1 MDSDEHSRQQHQF
14 VSLDLPETMP
24 TTTTT
29 ASNQLD
35 FLPTNYDYNTTLT
48 GGESKL
54 PGDSTSGLNYNSQN
68 FNMGFIGKNNMIS
81 LKTVL

>member
-1 MDSDEHSRQQHQF
+1 MDSHDEHARQQQQQQQF

-24 TTTTT
+24 TTTA

-54 PGDSTSGLNYNSQN
+54 PGDSASGLNYNSQN
-68 FNMGFIGKNNMIS
+68 FNMGFIGKNNLIS
-81 LKTVL
+81 